1 MTMRW
6 MAAAGVLLSGLVHL
20 WLWLDGF
27 RDIAWIGPLF
37 MLNAVAGVLIA
48 VLVVWWRSW
57 FSAFLAAGFG
67 AATLG
72 AFLIST
78 TVGLF
83 GVQEILFGKWQIVA
97 GVAEIVA
104 IVAGGLVLVREL
116 RPASAGKSQDR
127 FTARRANLH

>member
-20 WLWLDGF
+20 WLWFDGF
-27 RDIAWIGPLF
+27 RDIDWIGPLF

-72 AFLIST
+72 AFLLST

-83 GVQEILFGKWQIVA
+83 GVQEILFGRWQIVA

-104 IVAGGLVLVREL
+104 VVAGGLVLVREL

-127 FTARRANLH
+127 FTVRRANLH

>member
-20 WLWLDGF
+20 WLWFDGF
-27 RDIAWIGPLF
+27 RDIDWIGPLF

-72 AFLIST
+72 AFLLST

-83 GVQEILFGKWQIVA
+83 GVQEVLFGRWQIVA

-104 IVAGGLVLVREL
+104 VVAGGLVLVREL

-127 FTARRANLH
+127 VTARRANLH

>member
-20 WLWLDGF
+20 WLWFDGF
-27 RDIAWIGPLF
+27 RDIDWIGPMF

-72 AFLIST
+72 AFLLST

-83 GVQEILFGKWQIVA
+83 GVQEVLFGKWQIVA

-104 IVAGGLVLVREL
+104 VVAGGLVLVREL

-127 FTARRANLH
+127 VTARRANLH

>member
-20 WLWLDGF
+20 WLWFDGF
-27 RDIAWIGPLF
+27 RDIDWIGPLF
-37 MLNAVAGVLIA
+37 MVNAVAGVLIA
-48 VLVVWWRSW
+48 VLVVLWRSW

-72 AFLIST
+72 AFLLST

-83 GVQEILFGKWQIVA
+83 GVQEIFLGRWQIVA

-104 IVAGGLVLVREL
+104 VVAGGLVLVREL
-116 RPASAGKSQDR
+116 WPASAGKPEDR